1 MEELEGE
8 YVSGE
13 GDAFTLR
20 AENGTL
26 SMVLN
31 GKPVELEAIYPWQGM
46 VRKKY
51 SDIYLTAVRGED
63 GKVFAA
69 QYGSRIFPKS

>member
-1 MEELEGE
+1 MAELEGS

-13 GDAFTLR
+13 GNSFILSRTI
-20 AENGTL
+20 NGSDIGL
-26 SMVLN
+26 
-31 GKPVELEAIYPWQGM
+31 KAIYPWQGM

-51 SDIYLTAVRGED
+51 SDVYLTPIRDEN

-69 QYGSRIFPKS
+69 QYGSRIFPKTGPSA